1 MNIGCFI
8 SCHGYGHATRCLG
21 IVQKLAD
28 LKKIDV
34 SIFSTLPNWFLE
46 ENLNGITFHNN
57 QVTTDIG
64 LVQEGPFKHDLFS
77 TIQQLEQFLKFDDPK
92 IERIQKL
99 LQKKTFDLL
108 ICDISPLG
116 IYIGKKLG
124 IPVCLVE
131 NFTWDWIY
139 QEYLPKNTQFKKP
152 ISVLKSIF
160 DLADLHIQ
168 TNPIC
173 EKKNDSFKVNPIF
186 RPARKNVYETKESLN
201 IQPDQNTILVTT
213 GGIPQS
219 YAFVEKIRADKK
231 NFYILTGS
239 YESEYFD
246 KNFCLLPHRN
256 KFYFP
261 DLVSAAN
268 CVVGKVGY
276 GTVAESWGTQKPLIG
291 VYRHEFRESE
301 PMKKFVDKNLPGF
314 EISYESF
321 IEGSWIKQVGQLIGD
336 FCDLSL
342 SPQINGRDQ
351 VAEIILKW
359 NKNKLNLTKA

>member
-1 MNIGCFI
+1 LNIGFFI
-8 SCHGYGHATRCLG
+8 SSHGYGHATRCLG

-28 LKKIDV
+28 LKKINV
-34 SIFSTLPNWFLE
+34 SIFSRLPNWFIE
-46 ENLNGITFHNN
+46 ENLNGITFHNE

-64 LVQEGPFKHDLFS
+64 LVQKDPFNHDLSS
-77 TIQQLEQFLKFDDPK
+77 TIEQLEQFLKFDDPK
-92 IERIQKL
+92 IESIEKL

-139 QEYLPKNTQFKKP
+139 EEYQTKNKQFKKP
-152 ISVLKSIF
+152 ISVLKDIF
-160 DLADLHIQ
+160 NSADLHIQ

-173 EKKNDSFKVNPIF
+173 EEKNDSFKVNPIF
-186 RPARKNVYETKESLN
+186 RPSRKNVNETRKSLS
-201 IQPDQNTILVTT
+201 IHPDQKTILVTT

-219 YAFVEKIRADKK
+219 YGFVEKIRADRE
-231 NFYILTGS
+231 NFYILTGA

-246 KNFCLLPHRN
+246 KNFCLLPHQN
-256 KFYFP
+256 NFYFP

-276 GTVAESWGTQKPLIG
+276 GTVAESWGAQKPLIG

-301 PMKKFVDKNLPGF
+301 PMKKFVDKNLAGF

-321 IEGSWIKQVGQLIGD
+321 SEGNWIEQVGQLISGFSD
-336 FCDLSL
+336 PSL
-342 SPQINGRDQ
+342 SPKTNGRNQ

-359 NKNKLNLTKA
+359 KTNNLDPTKP